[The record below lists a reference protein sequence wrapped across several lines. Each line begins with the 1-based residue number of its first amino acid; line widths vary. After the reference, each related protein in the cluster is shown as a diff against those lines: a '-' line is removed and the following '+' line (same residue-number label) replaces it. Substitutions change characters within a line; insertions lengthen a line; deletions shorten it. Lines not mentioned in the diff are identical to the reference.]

1 MEDIKQ
7 ETYQTSN
14 NEVVQLLEHSYSTN
28 LYQYQVCVN
37 RPGPCMDF
45 RRLVDKRYTD
55 RVQNRSKTLPFMD
68 PCFRPYENNVLFS
81 HKFNQTFNQYSI
93 STQH

>member
-14 NEVVQLLEHSYSTN
+14 NEVIQLLEHSHSTN

-37 RPGPCMDF
+37 LKSRSWTSQEPEAGRRP
-45 RRLVDKRYTD
+45 VDERYSD
-55 RVQNRSKTLPFMD
+55 RIQNRSKTLPFMD
-68 PCFRPYENNVLFS
+68 LCFRPC
-81 HKFNQTFNQYSI
+81 
-93 STQH
+93 

>member
-1 MEDIKQ
+1 MLMEDIKQ

-37 RPGPCMDF
+37 RPG
-45 RRLVDKRYTD
+45 
-55 RVQNRSKTLPFMD
+55 
-68 PCFRPYENNVLFS
+68 
-81 HKFNQTFNQYSI
+81 TFVV
-93 STQH
+93 